1 VAVFVLRL
9 LFDRP
14 GDASTMLYALPVALV
29 AITAGLRP
37 GTGSGLLA
45 VVLVGLCALAKG
57 VALTPAE
64 WVWRVAPI
72 LVLGV
77 LLGHATD
84 RLRSAQLERRR
95 LEAAAMLHREAIEI
109 NDTLIQGM
117 AAAKWAFDAG
127 REDSGK
133 EILDQTILQAQ
144 ELVSSL
150 IRRADMGARSETLA
164 ATPDPPSREPVAH

>member
-1 VAVFVLRL
+1 
-9 LFDRP
+9 
-14 GDASTMLYALPVALV
+14 
-29 AITAGLRP
+29 
-37 GTGSGLLA
+37 
-45 VVLVGLCALAKG
+45 
-57 VALTPAE
+57 
-64 WVWRVAPI
+64 VAPI

-164 ATPDPPSREPVAH
+164 ATPDPPSPAPVAH